1 MKVSGETTT
10 AMSRAGGR
18 RSNGDKRSEA
28 TMVRCP
34 WLKRSTPVRVRR
46 PVKALRLLPSA
57 WSGYCSIL
65 SCYSSSSSSPTMS
78 DRHASGRSNRSSAT
92 GNWKRN
98 NVRSRRSA
106 IPEWCGCG
114 CRPVLRWS
122 RTETHPN
129 KPFFGCPNYNTS
141 GMNWCG
147 LFVWTDSV
155 QDEVLVK
162 SDEEDEHGGMKMN
175 IAWKVGKL
183 ETDV

>member
-1 MKVSGETTT
+1 
-10 AMSRAGGR
+10 
-18 RSNGDKRSEA
+18 
-28 TMVRCP
+28 
-34 WLKRSTPVRVRR
+34 
-46 PVKALRLLPSA
+46 
-57 WSGYCSIL
+57 
-65 SCYSSSSSSPTMS
+65 MS

-183 ETDV
+183 ETDVRNVKLMVQVLGLGVFVLFVFVLMLLLKV